1 MNKLENKNRQ
11 NRVPLSPLNE
21 GFAIKRKFLIL
32 TPGAPENDNGWRYAS
47 RTYWK

>member
-1 MNKLENKNRQ
+1 MGNSSE
-11 NRVPLSPLNE
+11 PLSPLNE
-21 GFAIKRKFLIL
+21 EFAIKRKFLIL